1 MIIYLFQVMEIHS
14 IFENNEAIV
23 GPDGKARV
31 PPNKLEWHLKCTVCG
46 LKFSTKKTLA
56 YHVKYKHNGT
66 QFIYP
71 CPICKETMANAWSV
85 FRHLFKIHRK
95 TAQQVRKMRD
105 SVHSS
110 AIQKSYAE
118 ILSKKNIDSALGKLH
133 HGNQVSYLHIHKYWY
148 IKFLLPLSAMDERL

>member
-1 MIIYLFQVMEIHS
+1 MNTYSFKVMEIHS

-31 PPNKLEWHLKCTVCG
+31 PPNKNAEWHLKCTVCG

-56 YHVKYKHNGT
+56 YHVKYKHNGA

-105 SVHSS
+105 LVHSS
-110 AIQKSYAE
+110 AIRKSYAE
-118 ILSKKNIDSALGKLH
+118 ILSKKNLDLALDKLR
-133 HGNQVSYLHIHKYWY
+133 HGNQVRRLHLKC
-148 IKFLLPLSAMDERL
+148 LLYQYCTGTFSNG